1 VNVFQRGS
9 ALLRDE
15 RDASM
20 SFLDR
25 IFGSE
30 RSTSR
35 PQPAPYTGAGS
46 EDEQALQ
53 RYRYMLKTAPP
64 ETVEQAHQEAF
75 ARLTPEQRA
84 QVLQELAR
92 AAPANE
98 RASVE
103 ATSSDDP
110 RAMARVATRAEVRE
124 PGLMERT
131 LTGTGAGMG
140 MAGNLLTS
148 FAFGFVGSM
157 AAQSFLSAL
166 GDFGGESA
174 GDSGGADETTAE
186 NDTSGHEEGFGD
198 EDGGD
203 FEV

>member
-1 VNVFQRGS
+1 
-9 ALLRDE
+9 
-15 RDASM
+15 M

-25 IFGSE
+25 IFGNE
-30 RSTSR
+30 RSASQPR
-35 PQPAPYTGAGS
+35 PAAPYAGAGS

-64 ETVEQAHQEAF
+64 ETVEQAHEEAF
-75 ARLTPEQRA
+75 ARLTPQQRA
-84 QVLQELAR
+84 QVLQELAK
-92 AAPANE
+92 AAPASE

-110 RAMARVATRAEVRE
+110 RAMARVATRAEVRQ

-131 LTGTGAGMG
+131 LAGTGASMG
-140 MAGNLLTS
+140 IGSLLTS

-174 GDSGGADETTAE
+174 GDPGGTDETTAE
-186 NDTSGHEEGFGD
+186 NDIGGHAEGFGD